1 MPRFHSGLR
10 SGRLLRVGRERL
22 NASWQSP
29 STRNKLHRLA
39 ALTRGQNKS
48 AFILTT
54 HHSIAD
60 GISSAYAIRDLIQ
73 LLAGKTLE
81 PSRPIPAL
89 EPLVNA
95 DGLGVLMGFE
105 HEQAIGVTTTDNSLG
120 LLHTM
125 FTPIPSLLPR
135 AAEILQRACE

>member
-1 MPRFHSGLR
+1 MADSYELAEEIA
-10 SGRLLRVGRERL
+10 RELAIPFDSQQTPLAR
-22 NASWQSP
+22 
-29 STRNKLHRLA
+29 A
-39 ALTRGQNKS
+39 ALARGQNES
-48 AFILTT
+48 VFILTT

-81 PSRPIPAL
+81 PFRPIPAL

-95 DGLGVLMGFE
+95 EGLGVLMGFE
-105 HEQAIGVTTTDNSLG
+105 HEQAVGVTTTNDSLC
-120 LLHTM
+120 LLHTT

-135 AAEILQRACE
+135 AAESLQRACK